1 MNPELDSSF
10 DGGTVRSIR
19 EIPAAV
25 ALFDR
30 DLCYVAASKRWIGA
44 FGLPRVPLGGWRHD
58 ELCRAGREALDE
70 VQRRALAGETVED
83 YQLVD
88 DEAAP
93 DTPPALLRAPP
104 HRHPGGGSAA

>member
-1 MNPELDSSF
+1 MNPELDRPF
-10 DGGTVRSIR
+10 DFTARSIR

-30 DLCYVAASKRWIGA
+30 DLCYEAASKRWIAA
-44 FGLPRVPLGGWRHD
+44 FGLPRLPIAGWRHD
-58 ELCRAGREALDE
+58 ELCRAGQEGLGE

-88 DEAAP
+88 DEAVPNPRPAILRRDRIAAP
-93 DTPPALLRAPP
+93 TAASPA
-104 HRHPGGGSAA
+104 